1 MPKRGLKT
9 LIIAAA
15 VLLLHLALLLFLRMN
30 PPQVA
35 EITAPLMAV
44 EMVQLAPEPQHEPDP
59 IPTPPEPVK
68 PVEKTPPPVVEKAAI
83 SLPKMEKPKPRP
95 VHDEKPK
102 QQPKPQPQPQP
113 QPQHEA
119 QPVTAPK
126 APAVSKAPAASKV
139 VTPPQFSAAYLN
151 NPAPDY
157 PRLSKKLREQGTVRL
172 RVEVSANGLAA
183 SVAVSQSSGY
193 PRLDEAAVA
202 AVKRWKF
209 IAAKQGDQPV
219 AAQVIVPLVF
229 ALEG

>member
-15 VLLLHLALLLFLRMN
+15 VLLLHLGLLLFLRMN
-30 PPQVA
+30 PPQIA

-44 EMVQLAPEPQHEPDP
+44 EMVQLAPEPQHDPEP
-59 IPTPPEPVK
+59 IPSPPEPVK
-68 PVEKTPPPVVEKAAI
+68 PVEKIPPPVVEKAAI
-83 SLPKMEKPKPRP
+83 SLPKVEKPKPRP

-102 QQPKPQPQPQP
+102 YPPKPQP
-113 QPQHEA
+113 

-126 APAVSKAPAASKV
+126 APAVSNAPAASKV

-172 RVEVSANGLAA
+172 RVEVSASGLAA

-229 ALEG
+229 ALQG

>member
-9 LIIAAA
+9 LVIAAA
-15 VLLLHLALLLFLRMN
+15 VLLLHLGLLLFLRMN

-35 EITAPLMAV
+35 EITAPLMTV
-44 EMVQLAPEPQHEPDP
+44 EMMQLAPEPQHEPEPEP
-59 IPTPPEPVK
+59 IPASPEPVK
-68 PVEKTPPPVVEKAAI
+68 PVEKMPPPVVEKAAI

-102 QQPKPQPQPQP
+102 QQPKPQPQ
-113 QPQHEA
+113 HET

-126 APAVSKAPAASKV
+126 APAVSKAPAVNKV

-172 RVEVSANGLAA
+172 RVEVSASGLAA

-209 IAAKQGDQPV
+209 IAAKQGNQPV

>member
-1 MPKRGLKT
+1 MPKRGLKM
-9 LIIAAA
+9 LIIAAV
-15 VLLLHLALLLFLRMN
+15 VLLLHLGLLLFLRMN

-35 EITAPLMAV
+35 EINAPLMAV
-44 EMVQLAPEPQHEPDP
+44 EMVQLAPEPQHEPEPEP

-83 SLPKMEKPKPRP
+83 SLPKAEKPKPRP

-102 QQPKPQPQPQP
+102 HPPKP

-119 QPVTAPK
+119 QPATAPK
-126 APAVSKAPAASKV
+126 APALSKAPAASKV

-157 PRLSKKLREQGTVRL
+157 PRLSKKLHEQGTVRL

>member
-15 VLLLHLALLLFLRMN
+15 VLLLHLGLLLFLRMN
-30 PPQVA
+30 PPQIA

-44 EMVQLAPEPQHEPDP
+44 EMVQLAPEPQHDPEP
-59 IPTPPEPVK
+59 IPSPPEPVK

-83 SLPKMEKPKPRP
+83 SLPKVEKPKPRP

-102 QQPKPQPQPQP
+102 HPPKP

-126 APAVSKAPAASKV
+126 APAVSKVPVASKA

-172 RVEVSANGLAA
+172 RVEVSASGLAA

>member
-15 VLLLHLALLLFLRMN
+15 VLLLHLGLLLFLRMN
-30 PPQVA
+30 PPRVD
-35 EITAPLMAV
+35 EVTAPLMAV
-44 EMVQLAPEPQHEPDP
+44 EMVQLAPEPQHEPEP

-68 PVEKTPPPVVEKAAI
+68 PVEKTPPPVMEKAAI
-83 SLPKMEKPKPRP
+83 SLPKVEKPKLRP

-102 QQPKPQPQPQP
+102 HPPKT

-119 QPVTAPK
+119 QPATAPK
-126 APAVSKAPAASKV
+126 APALSKAPAASKV

-172 RVEVSANGLAA
+172 RVEVSASGLAA

-193 PRLDEAAVA
+193 SRLDEAAVA